1 MTLGVLLNLS
11 GPRFLLEREG
21 VIIPTSQCFPENST
35 REFESFGRRPGEE
48 GATPCAVISW
58 HIPAAVGSWGRF
70 PCSYPHSCAFSVT
83 GANTSPH
90 FKVRLRVCSANVL
103 SPKHQT
109 EAGGSVGGVTRS
121 GLLWARPGDW
131 AWLRLLFAEAP
142 GLGWTAGRWPS
153 IMTTDC
159 VLARPWP
166 LMPLPPPQ
174 QKLASLPRTPHPP
187 KGRPQ
192 THGLTVLRHPWSSPG
207 TQSGAD
213 GRAPRDVHCLPDGLG
228 QLI

>member
-11 GPRFLLEREG
+11 GPRFLLERED

-35 REFESFGRRPGEE
+35 CEFESFGKRPGEE
-48 GATPCAVISW
+48 GATPCTVISW
-58 HIPAAVGSWGRF
+58 HIPAAVGSGGQ
-70 PCSYPHSCAFSVT
+70 A
-83 GANTSPH
+83 SPEATPIPVPFQSH
-90 FKVRLRVCSANVL
+90 KPIHHLILKSDCVFVLQMCSARSTRPKLVGVWAVL
-103 SPKHQT
+103 HVL
-109 EAGGSVGGVTRS
+109 GSS

-131 AWLRLLFAEAP
+131 ARLRLLFAEAP

-174 QKLASLPRTPHPP
+174 QKLASLP
-187 KGRPQ
+187 
-192 THGLTVLRHPWSSPG
+192 
-207 TQSGAD
+207 
-213 GRAPRDVHCLPDGLG
+213 
-228 QLI
+228 